1 MEADDIDQDSTFGDG
16 DSSTGASTTTSIR
29 SAITKYE
36 FEHGRRYHAYK
47 AGRYVFP
54 NDEKELERMDIE
66 HHNQSLQLGALH
78 LAPIDTPQ
86 HVLDVGTGTGVWAI
100 DMADRY
106 PSATV
111 IGIDL
116 SPVQATWV
124 PPNAKFEIDD
134 FEEEWTFGADKFD
147 LVHMR
152 HLLSSVS
159 DYVRLY
165 KQAFNAIKPGGWLEV
180 NEVALSVFCDDGTFP
195 EDTASVKWA
204 HWFDEAC
211 IKIGRP
217 VPKLE
222 QYRQWLEQAGFVDV
236 QERILRRPT
245 NDWPKDPR
253 MKEIGRVSDSDFIS
267 RRSRLRRQS
276 LPA

>member
-1 MEADDIDQDSTFGDG
+1 MEVDDIDQDSTFGDG
-16 DSSTGASTTTSIR
+16 NCSTGGSTTTSIR

-47 AGRYVFP
+47 AGRYVMP
-54 NDEKELERMDIE
+54 NDERELERMDIE
-66 HHNQSLQLGALH
+66 HHNQGLQLGALH
-78 LAPIDTPQ
+78 LAPIGSTPQ
-86 HVLDVGTGTGVWAI
+86 HILDVGTGNGIWAI
-100 DMADRY
+100 DMADQY

-111 IGIDL
+111 TGIDL

-124 PPNAKFEIDD
+124 PPNAMFEIDD
-134 FEEEWTFGADKFD
+134 FEDEWTFGADKFD

-165 KQAFNAIKPGGWLEV
+165 KQAFHALKPGGWLEI
-180 NEVALSVFCDDGTFP
+180 NEVALSVYCDDGTFP

-211 IKIGRP
+211 IKLGRP

-222 QYRQWLEQAGFVDV
+222 QYKPRFEQAGFVDV
-236 QERILRRPT
+236 QERVRKRPT

-253 MKEIGRVSDSDFIS
+253 MKEIGRVSGCWIS
-267 RRSRLRRQS
+267 SHVQS
-276 LPA
+276 G